1 MGYSLFYWNVIINF
15 HCWAKKKSVLMMLS
29 DDYWAGNVCMYL
41 FILESLQN
49 LLYQDRQLVHH
60 SLILLLE
67 VAFASHS
74 LKTKFCNPLQPLH
87 CYPLMY
93 SLHHRNRWKVKK
105 DYLHLHCSL
114 KWTCQNGSNSFST
127 QKSNCSRIY
136 FLIYNFHI

>member
-1 MGYSLFYWNVIINF
+1 
-15 HCWAKKKSVLMMLS
+15 MMLS

-114 KWTCQNGSNSFST
+114 K
-127 QKSNCSRIY
+127 
-136 FLIYNFHI
+136 